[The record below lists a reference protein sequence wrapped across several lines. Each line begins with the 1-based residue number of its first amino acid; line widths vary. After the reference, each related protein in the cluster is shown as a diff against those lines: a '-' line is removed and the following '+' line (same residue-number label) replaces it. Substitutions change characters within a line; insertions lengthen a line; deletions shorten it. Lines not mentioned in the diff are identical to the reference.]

1 MCTGLAR
8 PPPIDLDQEN
18 NSVITDI
25 KENNIRLSVFVVQY
39 FIYFPAEWVTLVV
52 NFGFLNCPLE
62 FKKNT
67 FLSDVANIYF
77 IRILDPHW
85 KKDLDHSHEQW
96 TMNISLRLTKILFE
110 QSRIF
115 KLLFFFAFL
124 WTIQRSGNWY
134 DPSFFPTV

>member
-62 FKKNT
+62 FKKKY
-67 FLSDVANIYF
+67 LSIWCREHLLYP
-77 IRILDPHW
+77 DPGSAL
-85 KKDLDHSHEQW
+85 KKRSGSFSW
-96 TMNISLRLTKILFE
+96 TMNNEHF
-110 QSRIF
+110 F
-115 KLLFFFAFL
+115 K
-124 WTIQRSGNWY
+124 TY
-134 DPSFFPTV
+134 